1 MKTETKRRTERMP
14 ASERRE
20 EILEAA
26 MAEFALK
33 GLHGTSTED
42 IAARAGVSQ
51 PYLFRLFGTKK
62 DLFLA
67 VVERC
72 FDRVQDGFRLAMETE
87 PENVL
92 EAMGMAYRRMLA
104 QRERLLLQLHAYA
117 ACGDP
122 AVKAVVQ
129 RRYGELYTYVK
140 EVSGQDDECLRQF
153 FARGML
159 MTIAAAIDLPAVIDT
174 QAWACE
180 LIGPFI

>member
-1 MKTETKRRTERMP
+1 MKIETKRRAERMP

-72 FDRVQDGFRLAMETE
+72 FDQVQTGFRLAAEAD
-87 PENVL
+87 PEHAL
-92 EAMGMAYRRMLA
+92 EAMGNAYCRMLA
-104 QRERLLLQLHAYA
+104 KRERLLLQLHAYA
-117 ACGDP
+117 ASSDP
-122 AVKAVVQ
+122 GVKAVVQ
-129 RRYGELYTYVK
+129 RRYGQLYSYVR
-140 EVSGQDDECLRQF
+140 EASGQDDACLREF
-153 FARGML
+153 FAAGML
-159 MTIAAAIDLPAVIDT
+159 MTIAAAIDLPAVVDT
-174 QAWACE
+174 QAWARD
-180 LIGPFI
+180 LIGPFV